1 MHDRRP
7 PDGGL
12 TGHTRGF
19 LDVGVEHDD
28 STARVV
34 VAGELDAA
42 TTPEL
47 DATLGALASD
57 DAVRRIV
64 VDLAEVTFI
73 DSKGLQALCRKA
85 KAADTDGFDLAVVGV
100 RDRIRRIFVLTG
112 VDQVVPLVD
121 E

>member
-12 TGHTRGF
+12 TGHTRGL

-42 TTPEL
+42 TAPEL